1 MPFYWGPYGAYY
13 YRLNHTAP
21 ALPNNTDHNAT
32 DPILCVCEN
41 YQPCGCDDSS
51 GNYTLPEGTKYAVIN
66 GTEYAVV
73 NGTLDN
79 STSVDNGTSGSDTNA
94 PGPQSAGVGM
104 GLYLTKSG
112 MCASWM
118 VLVVAAMFAAQAI
131 Q

>member
-13 YRLNHTAP
+13 YRVNQTAP
-21 ALPNNTDHNAT
+21 ALPNNTAHNTT

-41 YQPCGCDDSS
+41 YDPCGCDDDTS
-51 GNYTLPEGTKYAVIN
+51 GNYTLPPDTMYAVIN

-79 STSVDNGTSGSDTNA
+79 STSENGAPSSGST
-94 PGPQSAGVGM
+94 

-112 MCASWM
+112 AWSAWVM
-118 VLVVAAMFAAQAI
+118 LGAAILLAVQAL
-131 Q
+131 